1 MNRITPFGTENFVIV
16 PIISWCLYRNRAS
29 LSESGFT
36 RLEDEQD
43 VTPFGT
49 ENFVIVP
56 IIPWCLC
63 GNRASL
69 SESGFTRL
77 ADEQDKPHSSLAG
90 LIRQQGSVR
99 LYS

>member
-16 PIISWCLYRNRAS
+16 
-29 LSESGFT
+29 T
-36 RLEDEQD
+36 
-43 VTPFGT
+43 
-49 ENFVIVP
+49 

-77 ADEQDKPHSSLAG
+77 ADEQDNPIHPMMPL
-90 LIRQQGSVR
+90 REQGQLV
-99 LYS
+99 

>member
-16 PIISWCLYRNRAS
+16 PIIFLSKFLVPKFIPWCLCRNRAS

-43 VTPFGT
+43 
-49 ENFVIVP
+49 
-56 IIPWCLC
+56 
-63 GNRASL
+63 
-69 SESGFTRL
+69 
-77 ADEQDKPHSSLAG
+77 KPHSSRAG
-90 LIRQQGSVR
+90 LIRQQGSER